1 MSSEVLFHLSAE
13 RCIVLV
19 CFSKNVL
26 EAEAVQRCNIVVPIV
41 DGFLTGD
48 DTPEVLILLSL
59 DVSAALRPGLEGSRI
74 LPLNEVSSSI
84 AAVFAG
90 LVMYTAAGFSDT
102 ITSSSCAG
110 VMAQE
115 MTLSVP

>member
-59 DVSAALRPGLEGSRI
+59 DVSAALGPGLEGSRI

-90 LVMYTAAGFSDT
+90 LVE
-102 ITSSSCAG
+102 
-110 VMAQE
+110 QR
-115 MTLSVP
+115 